1 MNKAVVR
8 RWLRASL
15 MTTLALGLAVPLAL
29 GQAHQGLGGSG
40 GQGAGSFGPFD
51 AEFPAGGDGI
61 AKPKLDEKQSPGTP
75 VPANTPFTLHGWVQG
90 ETAAAKGRTL
100 LGGFATADGKAPA
113 WFLAL
118 ADGKPALLA
127 GDTLVSGGKALA
139 AGQWVFLA
147 ASFDGGKVRLY
158 VDGREVAS
166 GAARTPAA
174 LAQIQLAP
182 RRSRSAPFVPAD
194 ATPFAGRLAGFSALP
209 RALSADEVKGLTGAK
224 PVVDLTNFESG
235 APTWPVQVRQMYGQ
249 VAPQDPWTRPKAKT
263 GFSTPVAKPL
273 VETPALAPKS
283 AGEWVLGAWR
293 LVEAPR
299 VAAGAAALSQP
310 GFDAKSWY
318 GATVPGTVL
327 TTLVDRGV
335 YPDPDYGL
343 NNLAIPESLNK
354 QDYWYRTEFT
364 VPADQ
369 AGKRLQLVLNG
380 VNYQAEVWLNGQKLG
395 AMKGAFIR
403 GRFDVTGVAKPGQ
416 PNALAIRVSPPPR
429 PGLPHEESLTSAV
442 GENGGIMALD
452 GPTFVASEGW
462 DWIPSVRDRNTGLW
476 RDVTLRATG
485 DLRLGD
491 TQIITSLP
499 RNDGSQAD
507 LTVTVPMW
515 NLSGKAINATVTA
528 SFDGITVTKQA
539 SIPAGGGAVTLSP
552 AEFPQLSVKN
562 PKLWWPNG
570 YGEPALH
577 DMTVSVAADG
587 QSSDSRDIR
596 FGMREVTYEL
606 SLMDQNGALR
616 RVEVDLTEAKARGE
630 KIIDVSHEGIRKVP
644 DGWAASLYPGAE
656 NSPAVKPVDAAD
668 LSPHLV
674 IKVNGVRIA
683 ARGGNWGTDDWRKRV
698 AKDRLEPYF
707 RLHRDAHVNVIRNW
721 VGQNTEEEF
730 FELADEY
737 GLMVLNDFWASTQDY
752 QLEPQDVPLFM
763 ANAADTVRR
772 YRHHPSIVLWFG
784 RNEGVPQPILNEAL
798 AEMIRTED
806 GTRHYTGSSNRVN
819 LAGSGPYNYRE
830 PDTYFTEHAQGF
842 SVELGTPSFPTVEAL
857 KAAMPETEL
866 WPISDSWAYH
876 DWHQTGNGAT
886 QTFMDAMAIKFGPAT
901 SLEDF
906 ERKAQMLNY
915 EGYRAIFEGMN
926 AGLWT
931 RHSGRMLWM
940 TQPAWPSTM
949 WQILTHDYDTHGA
962 FYGVKK
968 ASEPVHAQ
976 LDLPD
981 HRITLVNNSQMP
993 RQGLRLTTRVRSL
1006 AGLALSDRT
1015 DKVDIAAGIAIH
1027 PFTLDLKGPLAAEKL
1042 VLVSLELT
1050 DGAGAVLSRNDYWVA
1065 ADAPSHQRLNE
1076 LPATPVALSAKGK
1089 VGGNG
1094 EVAWDVSLTNQGTS
1108 PALLAKLTPQKADGS
1123 RILPAYISDNYVTL
1137 LPGETRQ
1144 VTVTYPADAAGSGT
1158 PKVAVRGWNVQPAST
1173 SVTITP

>member
-1 MNKAVVR
+1 MKQAFVR
-8 RWLRASL
+8 RLVRASL
-15 MTTLALGLAVPLAL
+15 LTSLAAGIVVPLAF
-29 GQAHQGLGGSG
+29 GQAWQGLGGSG
-40 GQGAGSFGPFD
+40 GNGPGSFGPFD
-51 AEFPAGGDGI
+51 AQFPAGGDGI
-61 AKPKLDEKQSPGTP
+61 AKPKLEEKQSPGAP
-75 VPANTPFTLHGWVQG
+75 IAAGAPFTLQGWVQA
-90 ETAAAKGRTL
+90 EATAKGRSL
-100 LGGFATADGKAPA
+100 LGGFATADQQAPA
-113 WFLAL
+113 YFLAL

-127 GDTLVSGGKALA
+127 GGKIISGGKALA
-139 AGQWVFLA
+139 PGQWAFLA
-147 ASFDGGKVRLY
+147 ASFDGTKARLY
-158 VDGREVAS
+158 VDGKEVAS
-166 GAARTPAA
+166 GDVTAPAA
-174 LAQIQLAP
+174 WPQLMLAP
-182 RRSRSAPFVPAD
+182 RRSRTATFVPAD
-194 ATPFAGRLAGFSALP
+194 AAPFAGRLASFTTLP
-209 RALSADEVKGLTGAK
+209 RALTAAEIQAAGTVK
-224 PVVDLTNFESG
+224 PVPDLTNFESG
-235 APTWPVQVRQMYGQ
+235 APTWAVQVRQMYGQ

-263 GFSTPVAKPL
+263 GPSAPVAKPV
-273 VETPALAPKS
+273 VETPALAAKAS
-283 AGEWVLGAWR
+283 GEWVLGAWK
-293 LVEAPR
+293 LVEAPK
-299 VAAGAAALSQP
+299 VAAGPAALSQP

-318 GATVPGTVL
+318 TATVPGTVL

-403 GRFDVTGVAKPGQ
+403 GRFDVTGIAKPGQ

-476 RDVTLRATG
+476 RNVVLRSTG

-491 TQIITSLP
+491 TQVVTALP
-499 RNDGSQAD
+499 KPDNSVAD
-507 LTVTVPMW
+507 VSVTVPMW
-515 NLSGKAINATVTA
+515 NLSDKPINATVTA

-552 AEFPQLSVKN
+552 SEFPQLSVKN

-577 DMTVSVAADG
+577 KMTVTVAADG
-587 QSSDSRDIR
+587 QPSDTREIR
-596 FGMREVTYEL
+596 FGIRQVTYEL
-606 SLMDQNGALR
+606 SLMDQTGALR
-616 RVEVDLTEAKARGE
+616 RVEVDLTKAKAAGE
-630 KIIDVSHEGIRKVP
+630 RIIDVTHTGIRKVP

-656 NSPAVKPVDAAD
+656 NSPAVKPADAAE

-698 AKDRLEPYF
+698 SRDRLEPYF

-730 FELADEY
+730 FDLADEY
-737 GLMVLNDFWASTQDY
+737 GLMVLNDFWASTEDY
-752 QLEPQDVPLFM
+752 QIEPQDVPLFM
-763 ANAADTVRR
+763 ANAADVVRR

-798 AEMIRTED
+798 ADMIRAED
-806 GTRHYTGSSNRVN
+806 GTRHFTGSSNRVN

-830 PDTYFTEHAQGF
+830 PETYFTEHAQGF
-842 SVELGTPSFPTVEAL
+842 SVEVGTPSFPTLEAF
-857 KAAMPETEL
+857 KASMPAGEH

-876 DWHQTGNGAT
+876 DWHQTGNGAV
-886 QTFMDAMAIKFGPAT
+886 QTFMDAMATKFGPAT

-931 RHSGRMLWM
+931 KHSGRMLWM

-962 FYGVKK
+962 FYGMKK

-981 HRITLVNNSQMP
+981 HRITIVNNS
-993 RQGLRLTTRVRSL
+993 REALKGLKLTSRVRSL
-1006 AGLALSDRT
+1006 AGKALADRT
-1015 DKVDIAAGIAIH
+1015 ATLDAGAGSVAH
-1027 PFTLDLKGPLAAEKL
+1027 PFTLDLKGLLAAEKL
-1042 VLVSLELT
+1042 VLVSLELADT
-1050 DGAGAVLSRNDYWVA
+1050 SGRPLSRNDYWVA
-1065 ADAPSHQRLNE
+1065 ADAPAHQRLNE
-1076 LPATPVALSAKGK
+1076 LPPVPVSLSASGK
-1089 VGGNG
+1089 VGANG
-1094 EVAWDVSLTNQGTS
+1094 EVSLDVTLSNPGTA
-1108 PALLAKLTPQKADGS
+1108 PALLAKLTPQKADGT
-1123 RILPAYISDNYVTL
+1123 RILPAYLSDNYVTL
-1137 LPGETRQ
+1137 LPGETRHVQ
-1144 VTVTYPADAAGSGT
+1144 VTYPTSAGGTDATLAL
-1158 PKVAVRGWNVQPAST
+1158 RGWNIQPT
-1173 SVTITP
+1173 SVKATITP